1 MDKTV
6 EMEMKLTI
14 ARKDMKKLLASELI
28 TATMIKGS
36 LAKQEL
42 LTTYYD
48 TASYKLTES
57 GMAYRIRRNGKKYE
71 ATVKTEQASGGGLS
85 ARREFNM
92 PLKKDSPAVSGFT
105 ELGLET
111 DLEELLAGEELQKLF
126 TVEVKREIR
135 LLQVTPETVLEM
147 AIDQGKISAG
157 KQKEKIDEVELEI
170 KAGTKADLLDFTAQI
185 AAKIPI
191 FIEPRSKFARGLHLL
206 GNGEEHEI
214 PKGRLKIDRGG
225 MVQDELSK
233 LMEYYGDRI
242 LKLQNRLLTDKNV
255 LVQADKLL
263 LPQFK
268 HLQALLALIKPLL
281 AEGEYDKI
289 RKLLAEPA
297 GTLDVLFRYK
307 RLLMQWQ
314 LLHGTAGSTI
324 LQRPQLAEKLTEEIE
339 NILAEVAK
347 QLEQGVYSH
356 CIFKLLAWTEQSLWQ
371 NSYYVEVE
379 QLAGCRVEDWYNMLK
394 ELDIKGEKIDE
405 AQAKNIL
412 RVCEAIYYARRSLK
426 IDRLSKTAWKD
437 IKELYQRIQ
446 VLVYDVY
453 SSKCLLNCIKGN
465 NSRALYRDSGLL
477 IGWRLQSMQSANTKA
492 LKAYGKVV
500 EALKK

>member
-14 ARKDMKKLLASELI
+14 ARRDLKKLLASELI

-92 PLKKDSPAVSGFT
+92 PLKKDSPTVSGFT

-147 AIDQGKISAG
+147 AIDQGKINAG

-225 MVQDELSK
+225 MVQDELS
-233 LMEYYGDRI
+233 
-242 LKLQNRLLTDKNV
+242 
-255 LVQADKLL
+255 
-263 LPQFK
+263 
-268 HLQALLALIKPLL
+268 
-281 AEGEYDKI
+281 EGEYDKI

-405 AQAKNIL
+405 AQAKSIL

-492 LKAYGKVV
+492 LKAYGRVV

>member
-14 ARKDMKKLLASELI
+14 AHKDLKKLLASDLI
-28 TATMIKGS
+28 VGKTVKGS
-36 LAKQEL
+36 VAKQEL
-42 LTTYYD
+42 VTTYYD
-48 TASYKLTES
+48 TDAYKLTEA

-71 ATVKTEQASGGGLS
+71 ATIKTEQASGGGLS
-85 ARREFNM
+85 ARREFNI
-92 PLKKDSPAVSGFT
+92 PLKKQEPVLTGFAD
-105 ELGLET
+105 LGLEA
-111 DLEELLAGEELQKLF
+111 DLEALLAGDELHMLF
-126 TVEVKREIR
+126 TVEVKREVR
-135 LLQVTPETVLEM
+135 LLQVTPGTVLEM
-147 AIDQGKISAG
+147 AIDQGRITAG

-170 KAGTKADLLDFTAQI
+170 KDGTKADLLEFTAQL
-185 AAKIPI
+185 AAKVPV

-206 GNGEEHEI
+206 GNGKEHEL

-233 LMEYYGDRI
+233 LLEYYSDRI
-242 LKLQNRLLTDKNV
+242 LQLQNKLRDDSNL

-281 AEGEYDKI
+281 ADGEYDKM

-307 RLLMQWQ
+307 RLLLQWQ
-314 LLHGTAGSTI
+314 ALHGTAGSNW
-324 LQRPQLAEKLTEEIE
+324 LQRPLLAEKLTEAMES
-339 NILAEVAK
+339 ILAEINK
-347 QLEQGVYSH
+347 QIEQGVYSR
-356 CIFKLLAWTEQSLWQ
+356 CIFRLLAWTEQSLWQ

-379 QLAGCRVEDWYNMLK
+379 QLAGCRIEDWYNLLK
-394 ELDIKGEKIDE
+394 ELEIKGEKIDE
-405 AQAKNIL
+405 AQAKSIL
-412 RVCEAIYYARRSLK
+412 RICEAMYYSRRSLK
-426 IDRLSKTAWKD
+426 IDRISKTAWKD
-437 IKELYQRIQ
+437 IQELYKRIQ

-477 IGWRLQSMQSANTKA
+477 IGWRLQSMQATNVKA
-492 LKAYGKVV
+492 FKAYCKVL
-500 EALKK
+500 EDLKK

>member
-14 ARKDMKKLLASELI
+14 ARRDLKKLLASELI

-92 PLKKDSPAVSGFT
+92 PLKKDSPTVSGFT

-147 AIDQGKISAG
+147 AIDQGKINAG

-233 LMEYYGDRI
+233 LLEYYGDRI
-242 LKLQNRLLTDKNV
+242 LKLQNRLITDKNV

-314 LLHGTAGSTI
+314 LLHGTAAVSYTH
-324 LQRPQLAEKLTEEIE
+324 LTLPT
-339 NILAEVAK
+339 N
-347 QLEQGVYSH
+347 
-356 CIFKLLAWTEQSLWQ
+356 SL
-371 NSYYVEVE
+371 V
-379 QLAGCRVEDWYNMLK
+379 
-394 ELDIKGEKIDE
+394 
-405 AQAKNIL
+405 
-412 RVCEAIYYARRSLK
+412 
-426 IDRLSKTAWKD
+426 
-437 IKELYQRIQ
+437 
-446 VLVYDVY
+446 
-453 SSKCLLNCIKGN
+453 
-465 NSRALYRDSGLL
+465 
-477 IGWRLQSMQSANTKA
+477 
-492 LKAYGKVV
+492 
-500 EALKK
+500 

>member
-1 MDKTV
+1 
-6 EMEMKLTI
+6 MKLTI
-14 ARKDMKKLLASELI
+14 ARRDLKKLLASELI
-28 TATMIKGS
+28 TAKMIKGS

-48 TASYKLTES
+48 TESYKLTES

-85 ARREFNM
+85 ARREFNI
-92 PLKKDSPAVSGFT
+92 PLKKDSPTVSGFK

-170 KAGTKADLLDFTAQI
+170 KTGTKADLLDFTAQI
-185 AAKIPI
+185 AAKIPV

-233 LMEYYGDRI
+233 LLEYYGDRI
-242 LKLQNRLLTDKNV
+242 LKLQNRLLTDKNM

-314 LLHGTAGSTI
+314 LLHGTSCFTRNQMHMEMKYGLSCCFSVI
-324 LQRPQLAEKLTEEIE
+324 LKHIVTVTSQHFFFVCNNFLCKLCSLCEYFIINLKHICIVLFRQNQHMSLCCRTCIQNHTEIR
-339 NILAEVAK
+339 
-347 QLEQGVYSH
+347 
-356 CIFKLLAWTEQSLWQ
+356 IF
-371 NSYYVEVE
+371 
-379 QLAGCRVEDWYNMLK
+379 
-394 ELDIKGEKIDE
+394 
-405 AQAKNIL
+405 
-412 RVCEAIYYARRSLK
+412 
-426 IDRLSKTAWKD
+426 IDR
-437 IKELYQRIQ
+437 
-446 VLVYDVY
+446 
-453 SSKCLLNCIKGN
+453 
-465 NSRALYRDSGLL
+465 
-477 IGWRLQSMQSANTKA
+477 IGRNISVCQFTKNTI
-492 LKAYGKVV
+492 VV
-500 EALKK
+500 FHFFAS

>member
-14 ARKDMKKLLASELI
+14 ARRDLKKLLASELI

-92 PLKKDSPAVSGFT
+92 PLKKDSPTVSGFT

-147 AIDQGKISAG
+147 AIDQGKINAG

-185 AAKIPI
+185 ASKIPI
-191 FIEPRSKFARGLHLL
+191 FIEPRSKFARGL
-206 GNGEEHEI
+206 
-214 PKGRLKIDRGG
+214 
-225 MVQDELSK
+225 
-233 LMEYYGDRI
+233 
-242 LKLQNRLLTDKNV
+242 
-255 LVQADKLL
+255 
-263 LPQFK
+263 

-405 AQAKNIL
+405 AQAKSIL

-492 LKAYGKVV
+492 LKAYGRVV

>member
-1 MDKTV
+1 
-6 EMEMKLTI
+6 
-14 ARKDMKKLLASELI
+14 
-28 TATMIKGS
+28 
-36 LAKQEL
+36 
-42 LTTYYD
+42 
-48 TASYKLTES
+48 
-57 GMAYRIRRNGKKYE
+57 
-71 ATVKTEQASGGGLS
+71 
-85 ARREFNM
+85 M
-92 PLKKDSPAVSGFT
+92 PLKKDSPTVSGFT

-147 AIDQGKISAG
+147 AIDQGKINAG

-268 HLQALLALIKPLL
+268 H
-281 AEGEYDKI
+281 
-289 RKLLAEPA
+289 
-297 GTLDVLFRYK
+297 
-307 RLLMQWQ
+307 
-314 LLHGTAGSTI
+314 
-324 LQRPQLAEKLTEEIE
+324 
-339 NILAEVAK
+339 
-347 QLEQGVYSH
+347 
-356 CIFKLLAWTEQSLWQ
+356 
-371 NSYYVEVE
+371 
-379 QLAGCRVEDWYNMLK
+379 
-394 ELDIKGEKIDE
+394 
-405 AQAKNIL
+405 
-412 RVCEAIYYARRSLK
+412 
-426 IDRLSKTAWKD
+426 
-437 IKELYQRIQ
+437 
-446 VLVYDVY
+446 
-453 SSKCLLNCIKGN
+453 
-465 NSRALYRDSGLL
+465 
-477 IGWRLQSMQSANTKA
+477 
-492 LKAYGKVV
+492 
-500 EALKK
+500 

>member
-14 ARKDMKKLLASELI
+14 ARRDLKKLLASELI

-147 AIDQGKISAG
+147 AIDQGKINAG

-214 PKGRLKIDRGG
+214 PKGRLKIDRSG

-233 LMEYYGDRI
+233 LLEYYGDRI
-242 LKLQNRLLTDKNV
+242 LKLQNRLITDKNV
-255 LVQADKLL
+255 LVQADKL
-263 LPQFK
+263 
-268 HLQALLALIKPLL
+268 LL

-289 RKLLAEPA
+289 RKLLAEPV

-314 LLHGTAGSTI
+314 LLHGTAGNTI

-405 AQAKNIL
+405 AQAKSIL

-477 IGWRLQSMQSANTKA
+477 IGWRLQSMQSVNTKA
-492 LKAYGKVV
+492 LKAYARVV

>member
-1 MDKTV
+1 M
-6 EMEMKLTI
+6 
-14 ARKDMKKLLASELI
+14 
-28 TATMIKGS
+28 
-36 LAKQEL
+36 
-42 LTTYYD
+42 
-48 TASYKLTES
+48 
-57 GMAYRIRRNGKKYE
+57 
-71 ATVKTEQASGGGLS
+71 
-85 ARREFNM
+85 
-92 PLKKDSPAVSGFT
+92 
-105 ELGLET
+105 
-111 DLEELLAGEELQKLF
+111 
-126 TVEVKREIR
+126 
-135 LLQVTPETVLEM
+135 
-147 AIDQGKISAG
+147 
-157 KQKEKIDEVELEI
+157 
-170 KAGTKADLLDFTAQI
+170 
-185 AAKIPI
+185 
-191 FIEPRSKFARGLHLL
+191 L

-233 LMEYYGDRI
+233 LLEYYGDRI
-242 LKLQNRLLTDKNV
+242 LKLQNRLITDKNV

-394 ELDIKGEKIDE
+394 ELDIKG
-405 AQAKNIL
+405 
-412 RVCEAIYYARRSLK
+412 
-426 IDRLSKTAWKD
+426 
-437 IKELYQRIQ
+437 
-446 VLVYDVY
+446 
-453 SSKCLLNCIKGN
+453 
-465 NSRALYRDSGLL
+465 
-477 IGWRLQSMQSANTKA
+477 
-492 LKAYGKVV
+492 
-500 EALKK
+500 KK